1 MQDARQTATV
11 GTVIYFWKYAFKS
24 RTLHVTA
31 VSRCSRLVRP
41 TYAFW
46 QPFKLDE
53 IIPNLLLTS
62 LIHGHCMPVQSICCA
77 LKVLQ
82 LELWWT
88 RPQHPLRSN
97 SEKVLATC
105 ILQNYL
111 SSSLWQCE
119 GHCFDGPGIQ
129 RGIWNLEN
137 SALVLPHFQPVPTLT
152 QRGSVW
158 LLSCQANSLSQYCNL
173 NHIVQQNGIFQAA
186 AWLDIR
192 WMWVQQGVTT
202 GLQCCM
208 VMSDQQCMTSI
219 ISNTWNQR
227 DMNST
232 IWSLYEYVVNLQM
245 FSVTARRQMTAIWN
259 AAEMLVLAHSSH

>member
-41 TYAFW
+41 TYAFR

-158 LLSCQANSLSQYCNL
+158 LPSCQANSLSQYCNL

-232 IWSLYEYVVNLQM
+232 IWSLYEYVQ
-245 FSVTARRQMTAIWN
+245 
-259 AAEMLVLAHSSH
+259 